1 MSLLYVKTTKT
12 MVVNGVKYSADIEKN
27 VRIDFS
33 AANYKVKTLEGT
45 HDTKIELIPDR
56 SEILNELTAI
66 FPLSDYDINIMQ
78 NIYGDKLA
86 NHHVSISLNV
96 LDKNTG
102 KTVYLPNSVVLSDKD
117 YNHIR
122 NILVKE
128 VPTIKWDTAESHLR
142 RSIEAY
148 LGEDNDNLFT
158 DEAWDALRCMVS
170 ARYIECKTSGY
181 VDFDDE
187 GMKNIA
193 KEVLEKALLSAYL
206 LLIS

>member
-1 MSLLYVKTTKT
+1 MSLLHVKTTKT
-12 MVVNGVKYSADIEKN
+12 MVVNGVKYSADIEKD
-27 VRIDFS
+27 VMIDFS

-45 HDTKIELIPDR
+45 HDTKIELIPNR

-102 KTVYLPNSVVLSDKD
+102 KAVYLPNSVILSDED
-117 YNHIR
+117 YNYIR

-128 VPTIKWDTAESHLR
+128 VPTTKWDTAESHLR
-142 RSIEAY
+142 KSIEMCME
-148 LGEDNDNLFT
+148 EDNDNLFT
-158 DEAWDALRCMVS
+158 DEAWDALSCMVS
-170 ARYIECKTSGY
+170 ARYIECKTNGY